1 MMIRFS
7 RCVMA
12 LAAVA
17 LIAGCTKVTTLSRAD
32 VNPRQLKLN
41 DVIVDASGLELVA
54 EGRTITKTRDQLEQ
68 DLAAAITRLA
78 LERSD
83 PNGTPADVNVTIDKL
98 FLAPL
103 ADRAMA
109 ANSFIES
116 TISVTDAASGAIII
130 APTQVKGNADTLRA
144 IGALGAVG
152 ALLNADV
159 ETDYQN
165 AVNGYAKSLIASLQA
180 SAGG

>member
-1 MMIRFS
+1 MTMRFRRS
-7 RCVMA
+7 FLT
-12 LAAVA
+12 LAVVA
-17 LIAGCTKVTTLSRAD
+17 LVAACTNVTTLSRAE
-32 VNPRQLKLN
+32 VNPKQLKLN
-41 DVIVDASGLELVA
+41 DVNVDASGLELVA
-54 EGRTITKTRDQLEQ
+54 EGRTIKKTRDQLEQ
-68 DLAAAITRLA
+68 DLAAAITRIA

-83 PNGTPADVNVTIDKL
+83 PNGRPADVNVTVDKV

-180 SAGG
+180 SAAG